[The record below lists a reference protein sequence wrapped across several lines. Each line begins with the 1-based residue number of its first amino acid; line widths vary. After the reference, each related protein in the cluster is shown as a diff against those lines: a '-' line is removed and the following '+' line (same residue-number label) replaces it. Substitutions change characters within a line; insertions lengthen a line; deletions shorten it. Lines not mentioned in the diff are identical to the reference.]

1 MQNLQ
6 QALRG
11 ILTAIIALS
20 LMLGIFSISLA
31 EGKIPTIPIIQ
42 ISSPTGK
49 PTITKTPSLTG
60 TSTSSTATLTPS
72 TTICPVPVGW
82 TMDYVQEGDTLFSLA
97 QYYKVSSEELMRA
110 NCLTTFGLVPGA
122 MLFVPSIPS
131 PTAIP
136 CGPPSHWIPYRV
148 QFGDTLYHLSHNYST
163 PISVSQLQTAN
174 CLGSSTRLYV
184 GQLLYLPPW
193 PTITPTPTFP
203 PFSTPTFTN
212 TPITPT
218 VEEITATSST
228 LTATLEP
235 SATYTLVQ

>member
-11 ILTAIIALS
+11 TLTAIIALF
-20 LMLGIFSISLA
+20 LVLGIFSISLA
-31 EGKIPTIPIIQ
+31 EGNIPIIP
-42 ISSPTGK
+42 IIRVSSPTGK
-49 PTITKTPSLTG
+49 PTLTKTPSATG
-60 TSTSSTATLTPS
+60 TSTKTTATQTPS
-72 TTICPVPVGW
+72 TTFCPVPVGW
-82 TMDYVQEGDTLFSLA
+82 ALDYVQEGDTLFSLA
-97 QYYKVSSEELMRA
+97 QYYMTSTEELMRA
-110 NCLTTFGLVPGA
+110 NCLTTFDLVPGA

-131 PTAIP
+131 PTPIP

-148 QFGDTLYHLSHNYST
+148 QLGDTLYHLSHNYST

-193 PTITPTPTFP
+193 PTITPTPTYP
-203 PFSTPTFTN
+203 PLYTPTHTV

-218 VEEITATSST
+218 QEESTPTVSTATITVEPGATQT
-228 LTATLEP
+228 LDP
-235 SATYTLVQ
+235 